1 MEMEPLSLQVHGM
14 RPWKRPTTIGFLAGE
29 PRTVSA
35 SDGPADEAA
44 IKQAIAYAFGQMPCG
59 DRGVRALM
67 NEDARR
73 MSVSLIFWAHDG
85 AWCVRRRARRLPDG
99 AVVDA
104 GCMLKR
110 IGGETIQDVR
120 RVRPAATRGTTSSQS
135 RTADDIA
142 WTCACMVAVNREVAA
157 ERRDAAMLADAQAAA
172 ALDTADRRQMLTA
185 LVERSVALRK
195 TMARK
200 QAAIERL
207 LNTLLELRRG

>member
-1 MEMEPLSLQVHGM
+1 MELLSLQVQGM

-35 SDGPADEAA
+35 GDGPADEAS
-44 IKQAIAYAFGQMPCG
+44 IQQAIAYAFGQIPCG

-73 MSVSLIFWAHDG
+73 MSVSLIFWAHG

-110 IGGETIQDVR
+110 FGGETIQDVR
-120 RVRPAATRGTTSSQS
+120 RVRHAANRCTTSSQS

-142 WTCACMVAVNREVAA
+142 WMCACMVAVNREVAA
-157 ERRDAAMLADAQAAA
+157 ERRDAAMLAAAQAAA

-185 LVERSVALRK
+185 LVERSAALRK

-207 LNTLLELRRG
+207 LNALSELRGG